1 MLPDFG
7 MIHCALAAVDFPPFR
22 FLTDLLTSPT
32 VPSLMNSSQL
42 TNRVAVIGGGITGLA
57 AAHRLT
63 ELSPGTEVTLYEQGD
78 RPGGILQTVER
89 DGFLIERSAD
99 MFTSR
104 DPWAVDLCTRIG
116 FQDQLISTNEQH
128 RRALVVRG
136 GRLYPIPRGWSL
148 LSPTSVFSVMTSR
161 LLSIR
166 GRLRVAWE
174 YFKPGR
180 TSGEDE
186 SLASF
191 ARRRL
196 GREAYEQIIQP
207 LVGGIFTADPEKLS
221 MAATLP
227 QFLAMEEDCGSL
239 IRGGKRASRK
249 HGHAMAGGARYGQ
262 FLAPRRGLSSLVDA
276 IAARVPG
283 TSIRC
288 GHRVNQ
294 LATIPEGGWKLQLST
309 PTGDQQ
315 ADVDHVIL
323 ATSAGGA
330 AQLTS
335 SFHPSLAAQLSEI
348 TSASAAVVSLGYRR
362 EQISHPLDAFGLI
375 VPLVEKRPL
384 IAVSFSSL
392 KFPGRAP
399 DGHLLLRV
407 FIGGACQPELLEQS
421 DDRLLETAIS
431 QLEQLVGAQGEPVL
445 SEVARWKKTMPQYHV
460 GHLDRVSQIESTI
473 NEIPGLEL
481 AGNAYHGV
489 GIPACIH
496 AGEAAAER
504 ITGEAGEPNGGGG

>member
-7 MIHCALAAVDFPPFR
+7 MIHCALATVDFPPFR
-22 FLTDLLTSPT
+22 FLADLLTSPP

-42 TNRVAVIGGGITGLA
+42 TNHVAVIGGGISGLA
-57 AAHRLT
+57 AAHRLS
-63 ELSPGTEVTLYEQGD
+63 EISPGTEVTLYEQGD
-78 RPGGILQTVER
+78 RPGGILQTIER

-99 MFTSR
+99 MFTAR
-104 DPWAVDLCTRIG
+104 DPWAMDLCTRIG

-128 RRALVVRG
+128 RRALVVRD

-148 LSPTSVFSVMTSR
+148 LSPTSVSSVMTSP

-180 TSGEDE
+180 ENVEDE

-196 GREAYEQIIQP
+196 GREAYEHVIQP

-221 MAATLP
+221 MAAALP
-227 QFLAMEEDCGSL
+227 QFLAMEADSGSL
-239 IRGGKRASRK
+239 IRGGKQASRK
-249 HGHAMAGGARYGQ
+249 QGHDTAGGARYGQ
-262 FLAPRRGLSSLVDA
+262 FLAPRMGLASLVDA
-276 IAARVPG
+276 IAARLPG

-294 LATIPEGGWKLQLST
+294 LAQRPDGGWKLELST

-315 ADVDHVIL
+315 EDVDHVIL
-323 ATSAGGA
+323 ATSAAGA

-348 TSASAAVVSLGYRR
+348 TSASAAVVSLGYRQ
-362 EQISHPLDAFGLI
+362 EHISHPLDAFGLG
-375 VPLVEKRPL
+375 VPLAEKRPL
-384 IAVSFSSL
+384 IAVSFSSR
-392 KFPGRAP
+392 KFSGRAP
-399 DGHLLLRV
+399 DGHLLFRV

-421 DDRLLETAIS
+421 DDQLLETTLA
-431 QLEQLVGAQGEPVL
+431 QLEQLVGAKGAPVL
-445 SEVARWKKTMPQYHV
+445 SEVVRWEKTMPQYHV

-473 NEIPGLEL
+473 NGIAGLEL

-496 AGEAAAER
+496 AGEMAAQR
-504 ITGEAGEPNGGGG
+504 IIGGTG

>member
-1 MLPDFG
+1 
-7 MIHCALAAVDFPPFR
+7 
-22 FLTDLLTSPT
+22 
-32 VPSLMNSSQL
+32 MNSSQL
-42 TNRVAVIGGGITGLA
+42 TNHVAVIGGGISGLA
-57 AAHRLT
+57 AAHRLS
-63 ELSPGTEVTLYEQGD
+63 EISPGTEVTLYEQGD
-78 RPGGILQTVER
+78 RPGGILQTIER

-99 MFTSR
+99 MFTAR
-104 DPWAVDLCTRIG
+104 DPWAMDLCTRIG

-128 RRALVVRG
+128 RRALVVRD

-148 LSPTSVFSVMTSR
+148 LSPTSVSSVMTSR

-180 TSGEDE
+180 ENVEDE

-196 GREAYEQIIQP
+196 GREAYEHVIQP

-221 MAATLP
+221 MAAALP
-227 QFLAMEEDCGSL
+227 QFLAMEADSGSL
-239 IRGGKRASRK
+239 IRGGKQASRK
-249 HGHAMAGGARYGQ
+249 QGHDTAGGARYGQ
-262 FLAPRRGLSSLVDA
+262 FLAPRMGLASLVDA
-276 IAARVPG
+276 IAARLPG

-294 LATIPEGGWKLQLST
+294 LAQRPDGGWKLELST

-315 ADVDHVIL
+315 EDVDHVIL
-323 ATSAGGA
+323 ATSAAGA

-348 TSASAAVVSLGYRR
+348 TSASAAVVSLGYRQ
-362 EQISHPLDAFGLI
+362 EHISHPLDAFGLV
-375 VPLVEKRPL
+375 VPLAEKRPL
-384 IAVSFSSL
+384 IAVSFSSR
-392 KFPGRAP
+392 KFSGRAP
-399 DGHLLLRV
+399 DGHLLFRV

-421 DDRLLETAIS
+421 DDQLLETTLA
-431 QLEQLVGAQGEPVL
+431 QLEQLVGAKGAPVL
-445 SEVARWKKTMPQYHV
+445 SEVVRWEKTMPQYHV

-473 NEIPGLEL
+473 NGIAGLEL

-496 AGEAAAER
+496 AGEMAAQR
-504 ITGEAGEPNGGGG
+504 ITGGTG

>member
-7 MIHCALAAVDFPPFR
+7 MIHCALATVDFPPFR
-22 FLTDLLTSPT
+22 FLADLLTSPP

-42 TNRVAVIGGGITGLA
+42 TNHVAVIGGGISGLA
-57 AAHRLT
+57 AAHRLS
-63 ELSPGTEVTLYEQGD
+63 EISPGTEVTLYEQGD
-78 RPGGILQTVER
+78 RPGGILQTIER

-99 MFTSR
+99 MFTAR
-104 DPWAVDLCTRIG
+104 DPWAMDLCTRIG

-128 RRALVVRG
+128 RRALVVRD

-148 LSPTSVFSVMTSR
+148 LSPTSFFSVMTSR

-180 TSGEDE
+180 ENVEDE

-196 GREAYEQIIQP
+196 GREAYEHVIQP

-221 MAATLP
+221 MAAALP
-227 QFLAMEEDCGSL
+227 QFLAMEADCGSL
-239 IRGGKRASRK
+239 IRGGKQASRK
-249 HGHAMAGGARYGQ
+249 QGHNKAGGARYGQ
-262 FLAPRRGLSSLVDA
+262 FLAPRMGFASLVDA
-276 IAARVPG
+276 IAARLPG

-294 LATIPEGGWKLQLST
+294 LAQRPDGGWKLELST

-315 ADVDHVIL
+315 EDVDHVIL
-323 ATSAGGA
+323 ATSAAGA
-330 AQLTS
+330 ALLTS
-335 SFHPSLAAQLSEI
+335 SFHPSLADQLSEI
-348 TSASAAVVSLGYRR
+348 TSASAAVVSLGYRQ
-362 EQISHPLDAFGLI
+362 EHISHPLDAFGLV
-375 VPLVEKRPL
+375 VPLAEKRPL
-384 IAVSFSSL
+384 IAVSFSSR

-399 DGHLLLRV
+399 DGPLLFRV

-421 DDRLLETAIS
+421 DAQLLETTLA
-431 QLEQLVGAQGEPVL
+431 QLEQLVGAKREPVL
-445 SEVARWKKTMPQYHV
+445 TEVVRWEKTMPQYHV

-473 NEIPGLEL
+473 NGIPGLEL

-496 AGEAAAER
+496 AGEMAAER
-504 ITGEAGEPNGGGG
+504 ITGGTG